1 MSSDRIKR
9 EYEFISRMLQKS
21 VQKMNTEVCEQCGKC
36 TSACPVSKEIE
47 DFNPRKLVSQIALGK
62 IDEVIAGEAIWTCTT
77 CLKCKERCPEE
88 ISPYDIILILRNLAY
103 REGLNY
109 PVGYDDANLGLGIKH
124 EVMNKLHNHFEV
136 LQGTVENLSEYY
148 KLADYPT
155 KYAIRQLNNICHGE
169 VEAKVLKTK

>member
-1 MSSDRIKR
+1 
-9 EYEFISRMLQKS
+9 MLQKS

-109 PVGYDDANLGLGIKH
+109 PVGYDDFIKGIMERGFINPPQQVRTRGGERVNRINLGLPEVSSPLRMNVFRANLEDLIKAGRS
-124 EVMNKLHNHFEV
+124 
-136 LQGTVENLSEYY
+136 Q
-148 KLADYPT
+148 
-155 KYAIRQLNNICHGE
+155 
-169 VEAKVLKTK
+169 